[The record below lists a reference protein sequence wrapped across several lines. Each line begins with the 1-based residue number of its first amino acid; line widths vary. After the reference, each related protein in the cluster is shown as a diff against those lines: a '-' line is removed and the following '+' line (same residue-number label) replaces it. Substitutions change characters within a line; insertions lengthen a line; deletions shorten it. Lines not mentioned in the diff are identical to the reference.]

1 MKHPA
6 GAAATRHPSRTT
18 IDTTST
24 TTTSSSTASR
34 SPPPMSMFR
43 DQLNTISAWFDQW
56 NECEQTVALYSL
68 LKRLAPAQA
77 RFLAISLGHSLADC
91 TQLRALEAQA
101 NNPAFVGSLL
111 NESKEV
117 ALRQLL
123 THLPLLRPGNAEAK
137 ARYLTVIPT
146 VLGQSVETGVHVEE
160 SRQLLSY
167 SLIHPAISSEE
178 RRSLTH
184 WLPHLEERITNGA
197 PGLGSPN
204 HTGGNWLGPQGVGGT
219 PFPPHPQMPPSPPN
233 HSSQQHV
240 GFSMNG
246 HGQHHRPQQPPQ
258 QQQQQQQ
265 PFRGQHQLL
274 PQGCN
279 TGPSTSP
286 PSSQGT
292 SLGPGFSNGYHPRV
306 RRSNSLTPPVS
317 IPNSAD
323 LWSSQDDL
331 CGGGGTGPGGRQK
344 ARSFSL
350 SSEHAP
356 LSPQSSLA
364 SSGSGS
370 ESHLDEYRAAGSAV
384 VVGGAGM
391 PAGNTGSGCTN
402 TEQDSSMMRDVGA
415 WLKSLRL
422 HKYASLFARL
432 SYEEMLSLTEE
443 RLASEGV
450 TKGARHKIVL
460 SIRKLRERASTLK
473 YLEEDVSR
481 GSSIRYALEE
491 LKSIAC
497 TPMKPCNSSN
507 VGGGGIGGGRSS
519 MDQCGMWEGGIGGG
533 DKTERS
539 LSRSL
544 MGMDMKDMCN
554 GLEDGGLGG
563 HFGPAT
569 RLGSGEGHEGRM
581 TEHKGVDLTDGDPDA
596 DIPQLFTRVMGK
608 VCTQLLLASGRSS
621 SERNREVAGPES
633 VGGSMV
639 MEGGC
644 RGGNM
649 GAVSIGESAWLF
661 VSLAERCMAHSAF
674 SAEMKQRLAL
684 WKLQVADNCRPLIPP
699 RPAPRPNSS
708 SSSPSST
715 SCCTSVS
722 TVPTSSAMPLPS
734 TCEMRHLSSRSKWN
748 HTFNTFHSEFP
759 LMVSGSGG
767 GGATCR
773 PHSHGRFSQR
783 GGGSGGGTGNSA
795 AKPQFSMLGGI
806 GKGAAPSM
814 SLSSSSSAS
823 TQQQH
828 LPSPGN
834 QQLTT
839 SSSAPTS
846 NSSSSSPS
854 SSSPLASGG
863 VGHPGAQG
871 TATISEMGVSGMGA
885 AGPPRETQ
893 EQLTASSV
901 FLSKRP
907 SLQDSLL
914 AETSLSHTTLHRTKS
929 APPKPNYYCA
939 GVAGNGNKVAEESC
953 VGFALSTPLGES
965 LAGHDAPSVVPTDP
979 ELNSRLESLCLSMTE
994 HALGGVGGI

>member
-1 MKHPA
+1 MKQPPPPSA
-6 GAAATRHPSRTT
+6 SVWAAPRAFAALPPPRR
-18 IDTTST
+18 ST
-24 TTTSSSTASR
+24 T
-34 SPPPMSMFR
+34 PPMSMFR

-101 NNPAFVGSLL
+101 NNPAFVGNLS

-137 ARYLTVIPT
+137 ARYLAVIPT

-184 WLPHLEERITNGA
+184 WLPHLEERITNGV

-204 HTGGNWLGPQGVGGT
+204 HTGSSWLAQGPQGVVGG
-219 PFPPHPQMPPSPPN
+219 PPSFTSHPQMPPSPTNP
-233 HSSQQHV
+233 SSQHMGSV
-240 GFSMNG
+240 FPMNG
-246 HGQHHRPQQPPQ
+246 HGQQHHRPP
-258 QQQQQQQ
+258 QQQQ
-265 PFRGQHQLL
+265 PFRGQHHLL
-274 PQGCN
+274 PQGCT

-331 CGGGGTGPGGRQK
+331 CGGGSSGPGGRQK

-384 VVGGAGM
+384 VVGGAGV
-391 PAGNTGSGCTN
+391 PAGSTGTGGSTN
-402 TEQDSSMMRDVGA
+402 TEQDSNLMRVFSSSSDVGA

-491 LKSIAC
+491 LKSIVC
-497 TPMKPCNSSN
+497 TPMKPCHSASAP
-507 VGGGGIGGGRSS
+507 GGGVGVPRLMEGTTGV
-519 MDQCGMWEGGIGGG
+519 WEGTGGG
-533 DKTERS
+533 DKTERN
-539 LSRSL
+539 LSRM
-544 MGMDMKDMCN
+544 MGVDVKDMCN
-554 GLEDGGLGG
+554 GGLEEGALVGSAFGGGG
-563 HFGPAT
+563 H
-569 RLGSGEGHEGRM
+569 EVGRM
-581 TEHKGVDLTDGDPDA
+581 PSEHKGALVDLADSDQDA

-621 SERNREVAGPES
+621 SERNREVANS
-633 VGGSMV
+633 DSLAGSLV
-639 MEGGC
+639 LEGGC

-649 GAVSIGESAWLF
+649 GAVSTGESAWLF
-661 VSLAERCMAHSAF
+661 VSLAERCMAHGAF
-674 SAEMKQRLAL
+674 STEMKQRLAL
-684 WKLQVADNCRPLIPP
+684 WKLQVAENCRPLIPP

-715 SCCTSVS
+715 ACCTTVVS

-759 LMVSGSGG
+759 LMVGGSGG
-767 GGATCR
+767 GGAGCR
-773 PHSHGRFSQR
+773 PHSHSRFSQR
-783 GGGSGGGTGNSA
+783 GGGNGAGGT
-795 AKPQFSMLGGI
+795 AKAPFSMLGM
-806 GKGAAPSM
+806 GKATASAMALPSSPAPS
-814 SLSSSSSAS
+814 
-823 TQQQH
+823 QQQH
-828 LPSPGN
+828 LQSPGN
-834 QQLTT
+834 PSQQQLSA
-839 SSSAPTS
+839 SSSAPAS

-854 SSSPLASGG
+854 SSSPLAGASGG
-863 VGHPGAQG
+863 HPQGGA
-871 TATISEMGVSGMGA
+871 ATISEMGVSGMGA
-885 AGPPRETQ
+885 AACQPRETQ

-939 GVAGNGNKVAEESC
+939 GVAGNGNKVAGEGC
-953 VGFALSTPLGES
+953 VGFALSAALGGS
-965 LAGHDAPSVVPTDP
+965 LAGHDAPSLVPTDP